1 MSDAITMGIV
11 WHLIG
16 AASAACF
23 YAPFKKVRNWS
34 WETMWSLGGMV
45 SWLILPWAVSIALL
59 PNFWAYYGSFSLSTL
74 LPIFLFGAM
83 WGIGNINY
91 GLTMRYLGMSM
102 GIGIAIGIT
111 LIVGT
116 LMTPI
121 LNGKIDV
128 LIGTPGGRMTLLGV
142 FVALIGVGIVTRAG
156 QLKERKMGIQAEEF
170 NLKKGLL
177 LAVMCGIFSA
187 GMSFAMDAAKPMH
200 EAAAALGVDPLYVA
214 LPSYVVIMGGGALIN
229 LGFCFIR
236 LARVKTLSLKADFS
250 IARPL
255 IISNL
260 LFSALGGLMW
270 YLQFFF
276 YAWGHAKIPAQYDY
290 VSWMLHMSFYVLCGG
305 LVGLVLKEWK
315 NVGRRPVGVLSLG
328 CIVIILAANIVG
340 LGMAN

>member
-1 MSDAITMGIV
+1 MSNAITMGIF

-23 YAPFKKVRNWS
+23 YAPFKQVKQWS
-34 WETMWSLGGMV
+34 WETMWSVGGIV
-45 SWLILPWAVSIALL
+45 SWLILPWTISALL
-59 PNFWAYYGSFSLSTL
+59 LPDFWAYYGQFNLSPL
-74 LPIFLFGAM
+74 LPVFLFGAM

-121 LNGKIDV
+121 INGNFDV
-128 LIGTPGGRMTLLGV
+128 LIHTEGGRMTLLGV

-156 QLKERKMGIQAEEF
+156 QLKERKMGIKAEEF

-187 GMSFAMDAAKPMH
+187 GMSFAMNAAKPMH
-200 EAAAALGVDPLYVA
+200 EAAA
-214 LPSYVVIMGGGALIN
+214 
-229 LGFCFIR
+229 
-236 LARVKTLSLKADFS
+236 
-250 IARPL
+250 
-255 IISNL
+255 
-260 LFSALGGLMW
+260 ALGGLMW

-276 YAWGHAKIPAQYDY
+276 YAWGHARIPAQYDY
-290 VSWMLHMSFYVLCGG
+290 MSWMLHMSFYVLCGG

-315 NVGRRPVGVLSLG
+315 NAGRRPVAVLSLG
-328 CIVIILAANIVG
+328 CVVIIIAANIVG
-340 LGMAN
+340 LGMAS

>member
-1 MSDAITMGIV
+1 MSNAITMGIF

-23 YAPFKKVRNWS
+23 YAPFKQVKQWS
-34 WETMWSLGGMV
+34 WETMWSVGGIV
-45 SWLILPWAVSIALL
+45 SWLILPWAISALL
-59 PNFWAYYGSFSLSTL
+59 LPDFWAYYGQFNLSTL
-74 LPIFLFGAM
+74 LPVFLFGAM

-121 LNGKIDV
+121 INGNFDV
-128 LIGTPGGRMTLLGV
+128 LIHTEGGRMTLLGV

-156 QLKERKMGIQAEEF
+156 QLKERKMGIKAEEF

-187 GMSFAMDAAKPMH
+187 GMSFAMNAAKPMH
-200 EAAAALGVDPLYVA
+200 EAAA
-214 LPSYVVIMGGGALIN
+214 
-229 LGFCFIR
+229 
-236 LARVKTLSLKADFS
+236 
-250 IARPL
+250 
-255 IISNL
+255 
-260 LFSALGGLMW
+260 ALGGLMW

-276 YAWGHAKIPAQYDY
+276 YAWGHARIPAQYDY
-290 VSWMLHMSFYVLCGG
+290 MSWMLHMSFYVLCGG

-315 NVGRRPVGVLSLG
+315 NAGRRPVAVLSLG
-328 CIVIILAANIVG
+328 CVVIIIAANIVG
-340 LGMAN
+340 LGMAS